1 MQSSWYGTRRLPDR
15 RQGEVMDERE
25 RTGVFRVG
33 APTSKDIQQ
42 IFDHVYRALRE
53 KGYNPVDQ
61 IVGYL
66 LSGDPTYVTSH
77 RDART
82 VVRQV
87 DRLLLLEEL
96 VRSYVESKLL
106 GKTS

>member
-1 MQSSWYGTRRLPDR
+1 MH
-15 RQGEVMDERE
+15 ERE
-25 RTGVFRVG
+25 HTGVFRVG
-33 APTSKDIQQ
+33 APTAKDIHK
-42 IFDHVYRALRE
+42 IFEHVYGALKE

-82 VVRQV
+82 VIRQV

-96 VRSYVESKLL
+96 VRYYVEQKL
-106 GKTS
+106 K

>member
-1 MQSSWYGTRRLPDR
+1 
-15 RQGEVMDERE
+15 MDQRE
-25 RTGVFRVG
+25 RTGIFRVG
-33 APTSKDIQQ
+33 APTSQDIQQ
-42 IFDHVYRALRE
+42 IFEHVYHALRE

-77 RDART
+77 KEART

-96 VRSYVESKLL
+96 VRCYVENKLN
-106 GKTS
+106 KSR

>member
-1 MQSSWYGTRRLPDR
+1 
-15 RQGEVMDERE
+15 MDERE

-33 APTSKDIQQ
+33 APTAQDIHK
-42 IFDHVYRALRE
+42 IFAHVFQALRE

-82 VVRQV
+82 VIRQV
-87 DRLLLLEEL
+87 DRLLLLE
-96 VRSYVESKLL
+96 
-106 GKTS
+106 

>member
-1 MQSSWYGTRRLPDR
+1 
-15 RQGEVMDERE
+15 
-25 RTGVFRVG
+25 
-33 APTSKDIQQ
+33 
-42 IFDHVYRALRE
+42 
-53 KGYNPVDQ
+53 VDQ

-96 VRSYVESKLL
+96 VRNYVESKLQSR
-106 GKTS
+106 TP